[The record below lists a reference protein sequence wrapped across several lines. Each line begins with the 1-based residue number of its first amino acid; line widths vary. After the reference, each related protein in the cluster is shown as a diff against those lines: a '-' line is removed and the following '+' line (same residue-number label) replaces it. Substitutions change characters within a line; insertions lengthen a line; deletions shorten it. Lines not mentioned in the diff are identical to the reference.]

1 MSDPNYTIQYQNG
14 EEVITVQPTGQDA
27 STSID
32 LFGRS
37 VTDYGNGFWSNLVHL
52 LENFNRTDEPRN
64 AVIGQ
69 LWYNGTSLLV
79 CTERPSE
86 FLTAAQYETAI
97 AGSSN
102 YRSDAVWSELVLA
115 SSTNGDTPTL
125 ESYVKRSYVDGRI
138 KVTSQTPDT
147 TDLSAGVVWYDSV
160 TSVCKIL
167 VVNGTTKYW
176 APLNSITVSN
186 YANPQ
191 PVVGEVYLNTSPST
205 RGLYVCT
212 SYAAGNT
219 PVWTNVTQLDTNVA
233 LTPMIGAKPV
243 SVATNQMFVENS
255 KLKIGLDPS
264 APVTISTLAASGRL
278 QVVDPVDNL
287 DAANKQYVQQSV
299 IPVKIGNAANAVIGE
314 LYYGRPTGYAVDSLV
329 LKTVDGLI
337 SFMQSGGSGN
347 LTLPTSD
354 TSSTVAVTGSIYF
367 NTADKAIKYFDSVSW
382 LTIASSNGDNTI
394 SGNNTFTKQVKMY
407 APDGTPPFEVAS
419 STLVPNL
426 NVRTING
433 VTVQGSANFG
443 SVLSCIDSST
453 AEWAPGLTA
462 TSDNVLTGN
471 NKFTK
476 HLTIIT
482 DSETPPFTIT
492 SNKLVP
498 TLNVGTV
505 NNVTITGGAVPN
517 YALRATTT
525 NDATWV
531 PGIWNDTAN
540 TFNNTN
546 TFTSPITITSSDAPL
561 IVSSTNLIPNLN
573 AELVNYTK
581 VTGAAQAGFVL
592 TGTAV
597 NEATWEL
604 PGSAVLPDVITTSN
618 AFTVSSSTTAMW
630 VVSSNSVSLAHHNRV
645 GAKITVCNSNAL
657 RMLITPLEGISA
669 YVPGTGYVSSSV
681 KLPPHGVCEITYIGQ
696 DSYLLSGTALDASV
710 NHPHM
715 GGLFITGS
723 LFVGSTLTVSN
734 DLTDEDGLGT
744 FSYQWLANGVAITGA
759 TSPTYLLTVA
769 EAYKFVSAKVSYY
782 DNSGNFEVATIST
795 SSIIAKVNQVATGT
809 VTITGKLKPDEY
821 VTAVLNIADPNGLP
835 ANTEYTYRWYV
846 AGIAVP
852 NNNFNRYAIS
862 LSDVGKLIS
871 VNVAF
876 LDGDNFAENITGTA
890 SRVVSLGNVAGTG
903 AVTITGDAV
912 IGRTLQS
919 SNTLADANDLGAL
932 QYQWKANGIA
942 IPDAIAA
949 TYVVAESDHGKVI
962 TLTVSYV
969 DGDGFAESATSN
981 ATTMVIGE
989 NAAPTGA
996 VFVTGGLTVGS
1007 TLTANTSELVDANV
1021 LGTLNYQWKADNINI
1036 ANATNAT
1043 YQVAQA
1049 VSGKLITVVISYTD
1063 GDGYPESVTATAG
1076 TISTA
1081 NVPLTGGV
1089 AIVGASITG
1098 FNLTINNTIADPN
1111 GIGEFSYIWYADNVA
1126 IPDATNANYV
1136 TTMEDTGKAI
1146 KVQVSYTDGGGRLET
1161 AMSVPTNPIVH
1172 APIAPTGNVVIIGDT
1187 VIGSLLTA
1195 DTSTIAD
1202 GSGLGEFHYQ
1212 WKADGVNIISATDT
1226 ATYTSTVAEVN
1237 KVISVVVSWIDQDGY
1252 GESLTGTTDDI
1263 IKVVNIAPTGSVS
1276 ITGNTV
1282 VGSTLT
1288 VDTSLLADDSGL
1300 GVFHYQWKADGI
1312 NIAGATQETY
1322 VLLQAQASKTITIE
1336 VTYKDQAGYNESM
1349 VGTAAGLVNAHPL
1362 GVATIT
1368 GNLING
1374 QVITANTSAVTDG
1387 NVLGTLHY
1395 TWKADDIVIVGAAD
1409 VATYTLTSD
1418 EIGKIMSVDISYVD
1432 GDEFAESLS
1441 ATTAIVVKPINV
1453 LPTGTV
1459 LLTGNLITGQTL
1471 TVDTTA
1477 LVDTNGLGTLHYLWY
1492 ADNIA
1497 IAGAADSATY
1507 LLTAE
1512 ELNKT
1517 ISVLVSYTDAVGY
1530 MESITVTA
1538 TGPVLV
1544 PNTLPTGTVVITG
1557 DLFVGATLTADT
1569 TALADVDGLGSFSYQ
1584 WKSDDIVIVGAT
1596 NATYLLTSDE
1606 LGKTMSVAVS
1616 YTDGTGHNEL
1626 VVGTD
1631 SALVEL

>member
-14 EEVITVQPTGQDA
+14 EEVITVQPTALDA

-86 FLTAAQYETAI
+86 LLTAVQYEAAI
-97 AGSSN
+97 TGTSN
-102 YRSDAVWSELVLA
+102 YRSDAVWSEVVLA
-115 SSTNGDTPTL
+115 SNTNDSTPTL
-125 ESYVKRSYVDGRI
+125 ESYVKRSYVDSRTR
-138 KVTSQTPDT
+138 VTSQTPDT

-167 VVNGTTKYW
+167 VVDGTNKHW

-186 YANPQ
+186 FANPQ

-219 PVWTNVTQLDTNVA
+219 PVWTNVTQLDTNVT

-264 APVTISTLAASGRL
+264 APVTIATLAASGRL
-278 QVVDPVDNL
+278 QAVDPVDNL
-287 DAANKQYVQQSV
+287 DVANKQYVLQSV

-347 LTLPTSD
+347 LILPTSA

-367 NTADKAIKYFDSVSW
+367 NTTDKAIKYFDSVSW
-382 LTIASSNGDNTI
+382 LTIASSNGDNNI
-394 SGNNTFTKQVKMY
+394 SGNNTFTKQVKLY
-407 APDGTPPFEVAS
+407 APDGTPPFEVTS
-419 STLVPNL
+419 QTLVPNL
-426 NVRTING
+426 NIRTING
-433 VTVQGSANFG
+433 VTVQGNAKPG
-443 SVLSCIDSST
+443 TVLSCIDSTT
-453 AEWAPGLTA
+453 AEWTPGLTA
-462 TSDNVLTGN
+462 TADNVLTGN

-482 DSETPPFTIT
+482 DSDTPPFTVT

-505 NNVTITGGAVPN
+505 NNVTMTGGAVPN
-517 YALRATTT
+517 YSLRATTT
-525 NDATWV
+525 NDATWS
-531 PGIWNDTAN
+531 PSIWADTAN

-546 TFTSPITITSSDAPL
+546 TFTSPITITSSNAPL
-561 IVSSTNLIPNLN
+561 VVSSTNLIPNLN

-581 VTGAAQAGFVL
+581 VSGAAQAGFVL
-592 TGTAV
+592 TGTGV
-597 NEATWEL
+597 NAATWQL
-604 PGSAVLPDVITTSN
+604 PGSSVLPEVVTTSN
-618 AFTVSSSTTAMW
+618 AFIVSSATTAMW
-630 VVSSNSVSLAHHNRV
+630 VVSNNSVSLAHHNRV

-681 KLPPHGVCEITYIGQ
+681 KLPPHGICEITYIGQ
-696 DSYLLSGTALDASV
+696 DSYLLTGSALDASV

-734 DLTDEDGLGT
+734 DLTDADGLGT
-744 FSYQWLANGVAITGA
+744 FSYQWLANGVAIAGA
-759 TSPTYLLTVA
+759 TSPTYLLTLA
-769 EAYKFVSAKVSYY
+769 EAYKFVAAKVSYY
-782 DNSGNFEVATIST
+782 DNSGNFEVATVST
-795 SSIIAKVNQVATGT
+795 ASIIAKVNQAAAGT

-821 VTAVLNIADPNGLP
+821 VTANLNITDPNGMP
-835 ANTEYTYRWYV
+835 ANTIYTYRWYV

-871 VNVAF
+871 VNVSF
-876 LDGDNFAENITGTA
+876 LDGDSFAESITGTA
-890 SRVVSLGNVAGTG
+890 TRVVSLGNVAGTG
-903 AVTITGDAV
+903 TVTITGTAV
-912 IGRTLQS
+912 IGRTLQGVS
-919 SNTLADANDLGAL
+919 TLADANELGTL

-962 TLTVSYV
+962 TLTISYT
-969 DGDGFAESATSN
+969 DGDGFAESSTS
-981 ATTMVIGE
+981 APTTMVIGE
-989 NAAPTGA
+989 NAAPTGT
-996 VFVTGGLTVGS
+996 VVVTGGLTVGS
-1007 TLTANTSELVDANV
+1007 TLVANTSELVDANV
-1021 LGTLNYQWKADNINI
+1021 LGTLSYQWKADNVNI
-1036 ANATNAT
+1036 VNATNAT
-1043 YQVAQA
+1043 YQVTQA
-1049 VSGKLITVVISYTD
+1049 NAGKLITVAINYTD
-1063 GDGYPESVTATAG
+1063 GDGYPESLTATAG

-1081 NVPLTGGV
+1081 NVPHTGGV
-1089 AIVGASITG
+1089 SIIGASITG

-1111 GIGEFSYIWYADNVA
+1111 GLGAFSYIWYADNIA
-1126 IPDATNANYV
+1126 IPGATNANYI
-1136 TTMEDTGKAI
+1136 TTMGDTGKAI
-1146 KVQVSYTDGGGRLET
+1146 KVQVSYTDGGGHLET
-1161 AMSVPTNPIVH
+1161 AVSVPTNPIVH
-1172 APIAPTGNVVIIGDT
+1172 APIAPTGNVILIGDT
-1187 VIGSLLTA
+1187 VLGSELTA
-1195 DTSTIAD
+1195 DTSTIGD
-1202 GSGLGEFHYQ
+1202 GNGLGTLHYQ
-1212 WKADGVNIISATDT
+1212 WKADGVNILGSSNIQS
-1226 ATYTSTVAEVN
+1226 YTSTEADLG
-1237 KVISVVVSWIDQDGY
+1237 KVISVVVAWIDDDGY
-1252 GESLTGTTDDI
+1252 SESLTATADDI

-1276 ITGNTV
+1276 ITGNLI

-1288 VDTSLLADDSGL
+1288 ADTSLLADGSGL
-1300 GVFHYQWKADGI
+1300 GIFHYQWKADGV
-1312 NIAGATQETY
+1312 NIAGATHATY
-1322 VLLQAQASKTITIE
+1322 LLLQAQASKTITVE
-1336 VTYKDQAGYNESM
+1336 VTYKDQAGWNESM

-1362 GVATIT
+1362 GTATIT

-1387 NVLGTLHY
+1387 NILGTLHY
-1395 TWKADDIVIVGAAD
+1395 TWKADDIVIAGAD
-1409 VATYTLTSD
+1409 DSATYTLTSA

-1432 GDEFAESLS
+1432 GDSFAESLS
-1441 ATTAIVVKPINV
+1441 ATALIVVKPINV
-1453 LPTGTV
+1453 LPTGT
-1459 LLTGNLITGQTL
+1459 LQITGNLITGETL
-1471 TVDTTA
+1471 TIDTTN
-1477 LVDTNGLGTLHYLWY
+1477 LVDANGLGTLQYQWK
-1492 ADNIA
+1492 ADTVNITNA
-1497 IAGAADSATY
+1497 TNTTLVLTSA
-1507 LLTAE
+1507 

-1517 ISVLVSYTDAVGY
+1517 ISVAVTYTDTAGY
-1530 MESITVTA
+1530 NELVLVTA
-1538 TGPVLV
+1538 TGPVLT
-1544 PNTLPTGTVVITG
+1544 PNNSPTGTVVITG
-1557 DLFVGATLTADT
+1557 DLFVGATLTAGT
-1569 TALADVDGLGSFSYQ
+1569 TALADVDGLGAFSYQ
-1584 WKSDDIVIVGAT
+1584 WKADDIVINGAT
-1596 NATYLLTSDE
+1596 NATYVLTFDE
-1606 LGKTMSVAVS
+1606 VNKTMSVAVS

-1626 VVGTD
+1626 MVGTD
-1631 SALVEL
+1631 SALVQA